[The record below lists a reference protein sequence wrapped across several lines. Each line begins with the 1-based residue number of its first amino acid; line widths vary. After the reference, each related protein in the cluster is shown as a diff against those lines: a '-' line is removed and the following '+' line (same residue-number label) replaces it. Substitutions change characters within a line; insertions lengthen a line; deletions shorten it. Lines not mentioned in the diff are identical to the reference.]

1 MDNPVKL
8 SEKDRLYAEAMRKS
22 ETADFASAV
31 EALSAVTTRFPD
43 HAKAWASLGD
53 LMQYRFGDL
62 DTAESC
68 YQTAIEK
75 DPALTSAY
83 TSYADVL
90 MSRQRF
96 AEANAMVN
104 KALGLSGTGLDQA
117 LYKSGLFRESQ
128 SRFDE
133 AVEAYRKAIL
143 VSFSDDTIM
152 ACEKGINR
160 CEVKKK
166 YR

>member
-1 MDNPVKL
+1 MDNPIKL
-8 SEKDRLYAEAMRKS
+8 NERDRLYSDAMRRS
-22 ETADFASAV
+22 ENGDHAAAV
-31 EALSAVTTRFPD
+31 EALSMVTVRFPD

-53 LMQYRFGDL
+53 LLQYRFGDL
-62 DTAESC
+62 DKAESC
-68 YQTAIEK
+68 YVTAIEK
-75 DPALTSAY
+75 DPVLVTAY

-104 KALGLSGTGLDQA
+104 KALGLNGPGLDQA

-143 VSFSDDTIM
+143 ASFSDETIM
-152 ACEKGINR
+152 ACEKGIHR